1 MENTVKCWVGRGL
14 LGGGCNSGGSVR
26 FLKLNSVA
34 SLKRIGKKKKK
45 KTIAATLSSAFEVKR
60 LWVSESDTS
69 DLPLEA
75 FVTGAYIL
83 LSSTQKLQCHQ
94 FPFYLHFTL
103 TQYLLICH
111 TDTHTRISF
120 RFIYHRVGKTLNM
133 ISYLRKKNNPN
144 NKWRVSNPCIAV
156 MLRVLKKSKQSAV

>member
-1 MENTVKCWVGRGL
+1 MVYENSESFMENTVKCWVGRGL

-34 SLKRIGKKKKK
+34 SLKRIGKKKKKK

-111 TDTHTRISF
+111 TDTHTH
-120 RFIYHRVGKTLNM
+120 FIQVYLPQSGKNIKYDLLP
-133 ISYLRKKNNPN
+133 SEEK
-144 NKWRVSNPCIAV
+144 
-156 MLRVLKKSKQSAV
+156 